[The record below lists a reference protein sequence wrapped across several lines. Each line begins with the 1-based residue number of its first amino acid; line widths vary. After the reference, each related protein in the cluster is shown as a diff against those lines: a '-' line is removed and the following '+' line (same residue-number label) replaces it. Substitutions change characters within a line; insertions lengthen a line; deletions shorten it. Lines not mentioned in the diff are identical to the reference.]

1 MKNSFLL
8 TVFAI
13 SLFVFISCK
22 ESLKNQPASTEQ
34 SIIADSAV
42 FNGHNSANSL
52 DFAGTYTGI
61 LPCADC
67 EGIKTEI
74 ILNKDLTYE
83 IRKSFLGKDEKIFE
97 ITGSFAW
104 NAEGNTIILSGI
116 KDAPNQYFV
125 SEDKLIQLD
134 MEGRRI
140 TGNLADKYVLVK

>member
-42 FNGHNSANSL
+42 SDGHNSANSL

-83 IRKSFLGKDEKIFE
+83 IRKSYLGKDEKIFE

-104 NAEGNTIILSGI
+104 NAEGNTIIFSGI

-125 SEDKLIQLD
+125 SEDKVIQLD